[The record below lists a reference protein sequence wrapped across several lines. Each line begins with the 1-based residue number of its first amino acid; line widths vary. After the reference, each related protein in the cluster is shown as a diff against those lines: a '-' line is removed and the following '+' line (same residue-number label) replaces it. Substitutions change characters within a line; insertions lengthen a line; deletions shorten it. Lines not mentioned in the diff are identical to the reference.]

1 MKTNLAIRLFHRWV
15 SLLFAAIVAAIFLS
29 LGLGKTPPQWVYYL
43 PLGPLALLT
52 LTGLYMFFLPYFARA
67 RRAA

>member
-29 LGLGKTPPQWVYYL
+29 LGLGKAPPQWVYYL